1 MYVPAS
7 MHARSRL
14 AAMSFAAVLV
24 GLFLPAEASAH
35 GIVGVQDLPIPRWLF
50 GWAAA
55 VVLVVS
61 FVALAVLWPKPRL
74 QQARERRLLTVPRF
88 LDPLCGA
95 LGVLA
100 FGAVVYAGL
109 AGSEVPSAN
118 LAPTAI
124 YVVVWVGVVF
134 ISILVGDV
142 WAAFSPWRALGRF
155 GGWIATRVAGDAL
168 PEPLAYPER
177 FGRWP
182 ATIGLVAFA
191 WVELVWTRG
200 DEPAVLGALAVAYA
214 VAMLVGMSL
223 YGVDAW
229 TRNGDAF
236 GSYFGLFARMAPLR
250 WERGAVYGRAPLA
263 GLPSMEMSAGTLAL
277 LLAAIGITTF
287 DGFSEGPVWTD
298 VAPDLTDAIAG
309 LGFAQATAL
318 QLTFTIGLLMV
329 IGLVSGLFWLGI
341 AGMKTVG
348 REFGARRLARE
359 FAHTL
364 VPIAAAYVIA
374 HYFSLLAY
382 QGQAMGYLISNPLGN
397 ALGPGDGGLFGT
409 AEWTIDYGWVG
420 ANAIWYVQVGALVIG
435 HVCGLILA
443 HDRAI
448 ALYGKA
454 RDATRSQYWMLAVM
468 VAFTSLGLWLLSAAN
483 A

>member
-1 MYVPAS
+1 
-7 MHARSRL
+7 MHARRRL
-14 AAMSFAAVLV
+14 AALTGAALLGGLLV
-24 GLFLPAEASAH
+24 APEASAH

-50 GWAAA
+50 GWAATI
-55 VVLVVS
+55 VLVVS
-61 FVALAVLWPKPRL
+61 FVALAVLWPKPKL
-74 QQARERRLLTVPRF
+74 QDARERRLLGVPRF
-88 LDPLCGA
+88 LDPLCGL

-124 YVVVWVGVVF
+124 YVTVWVGVVF
-134 ISILVGDV
+134 ASILFGDV
-142 WAAFSPWRALGRF
+142 WAAVSPWRAIGRF
-155 GGWIATRVAGDAL
+155 GGWLAQRVGGDAL

-177 FGRWP
+177 LGRWP
-182 ATIGLVAFA
+182 AAAGLVAFA
-191 WVELVWTRG
+191 WIELVWTRG
-200 DEPAVLGALAVAYA
+200 DEPVVLAVLAVAYA
-214 VAMLVGMSL
+214 VTMLVGMSL
-223 YGVDAW
+223 YGVEAW
-229 TRNGDAF
+229 TRNADAF
-236 GSYFGLFARMAPLR
+236 GVYFGLFARIAPLR
-250 WERGAVYGRAPLA
+250 WGRGAVYGRLPLS
-263 GLPSMEMSAGTLAL
+263 GLPKLETSAGTLAV

-318 QLTFTIGLLMV
+318 QLAFTIGLLLV
-329 IGLVSGLFWLGI
+329 IGFVSALFWLGI

-348 REFGARRLARE
+348 HEFGARRLARE

-364 VPIAAAYVIA
+364 VPIAAAYVVA

-382 QGQAMGYLISNPLGN
+382 QGQAMGYLISNPLGD
-397 ALGPGDGGLFGT
+397 ALAPGDGGLFGT
-409 AEWTIDYGWVG
+409 AEWTVDYGWVG
-420 ANAIWYVQVGALVIG
+420 ANAIWYVQVGALVVG

>member
-1 MYVPAS
+1 MPA
-7 MHARSRL
+7 RRRL
-14 AAMSFAAVLV
+14 AALTGAVLLG
-24 GLFLPAEASAH
+24 GLVLAPEASAH

-50 GWAAA
+50 GWAATI
-55 VVLVVS
+55 VLVVS
-61 FVALAVLWPKPRL
+61 FVGLAVLWPRPTL
-74 QQARERRLLTVPRF
+74 QDAGERRLLSIPRV

-95 LGVLA
+95 LGVFA
-100 FGAVVYAGL
+100 FGVVVYAGL

-124 YVVVWVGVVF
+124 YVVVWVGIVF
-134 ISILVGDV
+134 ASILVGDV

-155 GGWIATRVAGDAL
+155 GGWVAQRVARDGL

-177 FGRWP
+177 LGRWP
-182 ATIGLVAFA
+182 AAVGLVAFA

-200 DEPAVLGALAVAYA
+200 DEPVVLAVLAVAYA
-214 VAMLVGMSL
+214 VTMLVGMSL
-223 YGVDAW
+223 YGVETW

-236 GSYFGLFARMAPLR
+236 GAYFGLFARMAPLR
-250 WERGAVYGRAPLA
+250 WERGAVYGRLPLS
-263 GLPSMEMSAGTLAL
+263 GLPRMETSAGTLAL

-298 VAPDLTDAIAG
+298 IAPELTDAIAG

-318 QLTFTIGLLMV
+318 QITFTIGLLAI
-329 IGLVSGLFWLGI
+329 IGLVAGLFWLGI
-341 AGMKTVG
+341 TGMKTVG
-348 REFGARRLARE
+348 HEFDARRLARE

-382 QGQAMGYLISNPLGN
+382 QGQAMGYLISNPLGT
-397 ALGPGDGGLFGT
+397 ALAPGDGGLLGT

-420 ANAIWYVQVGALVIG
+420 ANAIWYVQVGALVVG